1 MSSTP
6 FRAFEF
12 LPTSPMDASP
22 SPGTTAVPP
31 SESEEKNQ
39 DGDDPSSSSPSA
51 PSDVPILPNDGSHA
65 RAHENT
71 TAAMRED
78 APPLHSE
85 NNINNNNNDVFMNRL
100 LSFQA
105 IAARRRSLLEENEQ
119 KQSVTQERIRILRE
133 QMTTAVRQSADA
145 RLALA
150 QTESNL
156 AANVTKTTTT
166 SMRQAAKLLALCSK
180 IGAGSATTATAADTP
195 TTTTTTT
202 AAQLAQTFQRW
213 CELHASVHA
222 CKEQAANK
230 ESRIGAARRLADSA
244 MLQATCVQ
252 EELEEACIAATRIEA
267 AATRCAAMSARAYC
281 LEQETE
287 MLTSRAAA
295 LRHP

>member
-22 SPGTTAVPP
+22 SPGTTTVPP
-31 SESEEKNQ
+31 SESEEKDE
-39 DGDDPSSSSPSA
+39 DGDDPSSSPSA
-51 PSDVPILPNDGSHA
+51 APDVPILPNDGSHA

-78 APPLHSE
+78 APPLHPE

-133 QMTTAVRQSADA
+133 QMTTAVRQSAGA

-202 AAQLAQTFQRW
+202 TQLAQTFQRW

-230 ESRIGAARRLADSA
+230 ESRIGAARRLVDSA

>member
-22 SPGTTAVPP
+22 SPGTAAVPP
-31 SESEEKNQ
+31 SESEEKYQ

-51 PSDVPILPNDGSHA
+51 PSDDPILPNDGDHA

-71 TAAMRED
+71 TAAMPED
-78 APPLHSE
+78 APPLHPE

-119 KQSVTQERIRILRE
+119 KQSVMQERIRILRE

-195 TTTTTTT
+195 TTTTTT
-202 AAQLAQTFQRW
+202 QLAQTFQRW

>member
-1 MSSTP
+1 
-6 FRAFEF
+6 
-12 LPTSPMDASP
+12 MDASP

-51 PSDVPILPNDGSHA
+51 PSDVPILPNDGDHA
-65 RAHENT
+65 RAREDT
-71 TAAMRED
+71 TAAMPED
-78 APPLHSE
+78 APPLHPE

-133 QMTTAVRQSADA
+133 QMTTAVRQSAGA

-202 AAQLAQTFQRW
+202 TQLAQTFQRW
-213 CELHASVHA
+213 CELHASVQV

>member
-12 LPTSPMDASP
+12 PPTSPMDASP
-22 SPGTTAVPP
+22 SPGTPAIPP

-78 APPLHSE
+78 APPLHPE

-119 KQSVTQERIRILRE
+119 KQSVMQERIRILRE

-195 TTTTTTT
+195 TPPTTTTTQPAET
-202 AAQLAQTFQRW
+202 SQRW
-213 CELHASVHA
+213 CERHAAAHA
-222 CKEQAANK
+222 GKEQAANK

>member
-12 LPTSPMDASP
+12 PPTSPMDASP
-22 SPGTTAVPP
+22 SPGTPAIPP

-51 PSDVPILPNDGSHA
+51 PSDVPILPNDGDHA
-65 RAHENT
+65 RAHEDT

-78 APPLHSE
+78 APHLHPE
-85 NNINNNNNDVFMNRL
+85 NNINNNNNNDVFMNRL

-119 KQSVTQERIRILRE
+119 KQSVMQERIRILRE

-202 AAQLAQTFQRW
+202 TQLAQTFQRW

-230 ESRIGAARRLADSA
+230 KSRIGAARRLVDSA